1 MSDLVKNFEGLIKKG
16 SREEQLLRQI
26 DPERLPRHVAII
38 MDGNGRWA
46 LRRHQPRIMG
56 HRAGAES
63 ARIVVEAAARLEIP
77 ILTLYAFSTE
87 NWKRPADEVEALM
100 TLLREFLRK
109 ELDTL
114 KKNGIRLRVIGRMEG
129 LDAEIQQNLRQAMRE
144 TEANRRLLLN
154 VALNYSGRAEIVDA
168 VRLLCRDCLEKRIDP
183 QAITEDTFSRY
194 LYTADVPDPDLLIR
208 TSGEM
213 RLSNFLLWQI
223 AYTELYLTETLWPD
237 FRRAHFFSAIIEYQK
252 RERRYGGVGSFSP
265 R

>member
-1 MSDLVKNFEGLIKKG
+1 MGDLVKNFEGLIKKG

-26 DPERLPRHVAII
+26 DPERLPRHIAII

-46 LRRHQPRIMG
+46 LRRHQPRVMG

-77 ILTLYAFSTE
+77 ILTLYAFSME
-87 NWKRPADEVEALM
+87 NWKRPTDEVEALM

-114 KKNGIRLRVIGRMEG
+114 KSNGIRLRVIGRMEG
-129 LDAEIQQNLRQAMRE
+129 LDAEIQQHLRHAMQE

-168 VRLLCRDCLEKRIDP
+168 VRRLCRDCLEKRIDP
-183 QAITEDTFSRY
+183 QAIAEDTFSRY

-237 FRRAHFFSAIIEYQK
+237 FRRAHLFSAIIEYQK
-252 RERRYGGVGSFSP
+252 RERRYGGVGPIPP